1 MTVARA
7 NLTEGKVMTPWRW
20 AVIWEIF
27 IIMLCNRGSGG
38 PSNVNQS
45 YDENIRKMDDDEKKA
60 NYQLPLY
67 MEL

>member
-1 MTVARA
+1 
-7 NLTEGKVMTPWRW
+7 MTPWRW
-20 AVIWEIF
+20 PVIGEIF
-27 IIMLCNRGSGG
+27 IIMLCNQRFRRAI
-38 PSNVNQS
+38 NVNQS